1 MQQFP
6 SDIHFLPLLVDI
18 LSPPSSPS
26 SSKASS
32 TPHHPLISDDD
43 AWELRTVLL
52 LWLAL
57 LLTVPFDLSA
67 LSADTTPSSPYVDAP
82 SQRRLFASPTS
93 NLARQVVLL
102 SVPLLYRPG
111 KEGAHA
117 AFVLARLYSREDAAG
132 GLAGFLDW
140 AGCELQEGDREG
152 EANLIASIFEFL
164 AKLPTLIK
172 PERLDVLHAF
182 TAETLLPHLQGS
194 RTAST
199 SGLIRKLAFKA
210 TGRWWIA
217 KIGASH
223 SKSRTN
229 RMTGHI

>member
-1 MQQFP
+1 M
-6 SDIHFLPLLVDI
+6 PLLVDI
-18 LSPPSSPS
+18 LSFPS
-26 SSKASS
+26 SSSSSLASS
-32 TPHHPLISDDD
+32 TPHHPLISEDN

-57 LLTVPFDLSA
+57 LLTVPFDLAA
-67 LSADTTPSSPYVDAP
+67 LSADATPSSPYVDAP
-82 SQRRLFASPTS
+82 SQRRLFAFPTS

-102 SVPLLYRPG
+102 SIPLLYRPG

-140 AGCELQEGDREG
+140 ASCELQEGDREG

-164 AKLPTLIK
+164 AILPTLIK

-182 TAETLLPHLQGS
+182 TSDTLLPHLRGS

-210 TGRWWIA
+210 TGRCWIA

-223 SKSRTN
+223 GDFSLDLVDPSWSSL
-229 RMTGHI
+229 I